1 MRFGFL
7 EIIAFLAVLVFLFG
21 AAKLP
26 TLAKS
31 VGKSINIFKKELK
44 TDEDVKE
51 IEEQEEQERADV
63 Q

>member
-7 EIIAFLAVLVFLFG
+7 YIIAFLAVLVFLFG

>member
-1 MRFGFL
+1 MRIGFL

>member
-51 IEEQEEQERADV
+51 IEEQEEQERADI

>member
-51 IEEQEEQERADV
+51 IEKQEEQERADV